1 MAPYVEA
8 ALRWDGVR
16 EPSLAQQVS
25 DMPPFFDR
33 MIQPLADEKEHGM
46 PFEQHDLGL
55 TRILA
60 SGQEVEELLS
70 GFGNDHGPW

>member
-33 MIQPLADEKEHGM
+33 MIQPLADEKEHGICRSSSM
-46 PFEQHDLGL
+46 
-55 TRILA
+55 T
-60 SGQEVEELLS
+60 
-70 GFGNDHGPW
+70 